1 MHRLHFL
8 LLAGVLS
15 AGAAA
20 AQSVRFPV
28 TQSEEAFGDRA
39 DVVQVRFKLHFPV
52 DPLRYLPVDNDLAAI
67 LSTPPDIEAPASLRA
82 RVVSSVCTPADL
94 TVYAAG
100 GDEVT
105 ARGAEIIT
113 KIELRPR
120 PLDAV
125 KTQTVTLRYPLID
138 AVVAKIHGMSP
149 GAAVARIDVQ
159 VWPSVAA
166 RDEFLAKEQERQ
178 RLEREAEERA
188 RIAREQAEE
197 RERAAREL
205 AERQA
210 RRGARIRLAIKSIP
224 YFAALFLAGFLLF
237 LYRHW
242 LAPDLTVTVARGAHL
257 QQSLKSTPVDAAD
270 AEPGAILRTEWAR
283 NWMGFRRRIKV
294 ESFVADH
301 VEGAGQHAVDLLVSV
316 GRSVRPGKY
325 VAAGAHGSVKVE
337 VI

>member
-1 MHRLHFL
+1 MHRLYFF
-8 LLAGVLS
+8 LLAGLLS
-15 AGAAA
+15 AGVAA
-20 AQSVRFPV
+20 AQSARFPV
-28 TQSEEAFGDRA
+28 TQSEEAFGDRP
-39 DVVQVRFKLHFPV
+39 DVVQVRFKFHFPI
-52 DPLRYLPVDNDLAAI
+52 DPLRYLPVDDDLAAI
-67 LSTPPDIEAPASLRA
+67 LSIPPDVEAPSSLRA
-82 RVVSSVCTPADL
+82 RVASSVCTPADL

-100 GDEVT
+100 EAVT

-120 PLDAV
+120 PPDAV
-125 KTQTVTLRYPLID
+125 TTQTVTLRYPLID
-138 AVVAKIHGMSP
+138 AVVAKINGISS

-166 RDEFLAKEQERQ
+166 RDQFLAKEQERQ

-188 RIAREQAEE
+188 RIAREQAEA
-197 RERAAREL
+197 RARAAREL

-210 RRGARIRLAIKSIP
+210 RREARIRLAVKSIP
-224 YFAALFLAGFLLF
+224 YFGALFLVASLLF

-242 LAPDLTVTVARGAHL
+242 LAPDLTVTVGRGSHL
-257 QQSLKSTPVDAAD
+257 QQSLNSTPVDAAD
-270 AEPGAILRTEWAR
+270 AEPGTILRTEWAR
-283 NWMGFRRRIKV
+283 NWMGFRQRIKV

-301 VEGAGQHAVDLLVSV
+301 VEGAGKHPVDLLVSV

-337 VI
+337 VV